1 MKSGAPEP
9 ADAAGGESPY
19 ATITSE
25 TFLPVLGTRKHLRL
39 APGIVTGQLND
50 AGRRDILFQSVCPR
64 PDASPPPRLCA
75 AGSPRTAVQQGF
87 RRGARGGNALPDS
100 PLASLAHPRGEPTS
114 AEGAALAWSA
124 IGASPGVSTA
134 SRQVGS
140 LARPWL
146 YGACFQDP
154 AQTPASTS
162 PTHPVNYSQR
172 TREPGETQSSSV
184 RRVLDTRRFTLQWE
198 T

>member
-1 MKSGAPEP
+1 MQQAGRVPTQPLP
-9 ADAAGGESPY
+9 AKPFSLFWEQESTSDLHQESSPVNSTMQGE
-19 ATITSE
+19 E
-25 TFLPVLGTRKHLRL
+25 TFCSRVS
-39 APGIVTGQLND
+39 APDQT
-50 AGRRDILFQSVCPR
+50 
-64 PDASPPPRLCA
+64 PRLPRGCA
-75 AGSPRTAVQQGF
+75 QLARQGEQQQGF